1 MSNSNWFEKIPS
13 WVWWS
18 LTPYFGGFSFIYA
31 GWKIKNNRWV
41 LWGIAFIFGSIIT
54 GGFIGSFSNFLILIM
69 PLIQLATAF
78 KFKQE
83 FLVKTAPKNIL
94 ISSLEIAESIAKYR
108 GKIDINNCSQDDLVY
123 GLGLPIV
130 YANDLQL
137 LKEEGYMFTHLE
149 ELVDLVGIPEQILRR
164 IEPLIIFTYDINK
177 ETDISWRRLN
187 SLSIQEL
194 VSHGI
199 DDVNAEKIVSERN
212 QKGAYKSLLDVKK
225 RTGIPINIY
234 RHLV

>member
-1 MSNSNWFEKIPS
+1 VSHKNWFDKIPQ

-18 LTPYFGGFSFIYA
+18 LFPYFGGISFIYA
-31 GWKIKNNRWV
+31 GWKIKKNPWI
-41 LWGIAFIFGSIIT
+41 LCGI
-54 GGFIGSFSNFLILIM
+54 GFVTSSLIM
-69 PLIQLATAF
+69 GSLIESFAVIIPFIQLATAF

-83 FLVKTAPKNIL
+83 YLIKTAPKGVL
-94 ISSLEIAESIAKYR
+94 IPSFEIAQLMAKYK
-108 GKIDINNCSQDDLVY
+108 GQIDINNCSQDDLVY

-187 SLSIQEL
+187 SFSLNEL
-194 VSHGI
+194 IFNGI
-199 DDVNAEKIVSERN
+199 DPENARKIVHERN
-212 QKGAYKSLLDVKK
+212 NNGAYKSFLDVKK